1 MRVDFDPEAGSSNGR
16 GRLVFSLLSG
26 DEEAAGSSA
35 EARSEMVNRLAGQ
48 AAPLMTRLLRR
59 YGEAH
64 ATLRTTA
71 EDPVQ
76 ALAGLPID
84 ELRRMLRAL
93 VTASR
98 TAVGVKV
105 SLRGLRGRVELN
117 GAEGFVLEYL
127 GEGGRFRVALSPE
140 GEGEEGGSAEMVAVM
155 RANLS
160 DPVVEEL
167 PSGFTERHTL
177 PPDYNVT
184 DLLFRLA
191 MEETLRGGPAD
202 PSLSNNERCHGIQ
215 DRERVRLVNAMAL
228 VAGPC

>member
-1 MRVDFDPEAGSSNGR
+1 M
-16 GRLVFSLLSG
+16 
-26 DEEAAGSSA
+26 
-35 EARSEMVNRLAGQ
+35 
-48 AAPLMTRLLRR
+48 
-59 YGEAH
+59 
-64 ATLRTTA
+64 
-71 EDPVQ
+71 
-76 ALAGLPID
+76 
-84 ELRRMLRAL
+84 
-93 VTASR
+93 
-98 TAVGVKV
+98 GVKV

-160 DPVVEEL
+160 DPVVEAL

-177 PPDYNVT
+177 PPDHNVT

-215 DRERVRLVNAMAL
+215 DRERVCLVNAMAL